1 MADKAKAFFIM
12 PFEQDFFDLYEEFKK
27 RFGETFDF
35 SHAGDLDNQ
44 QNIIKDIVVG
54 IAKADIIIADL
65 TGLNPNVFYELGIAH
80 SMDKKTIIITQNID
94 DLPFDIRSYRANEY
108 SLKFNKIPIFMK
120 EMEKLLNGAMDGS
133 VNYGNP
139 VKDFASKSTAIVET
153 PVRGKAIETKN
164 SDEEQVDDE
173 SDFGFLDYITNIEE
187 RGALILNEVIA
198 IKDGLNAVS
207 SETSKATVEINRVKT
222 KGGKIDPV
230 FAQNV
235 CKKLAVPVNKYASDL
250 TGHVQVISE
259 NWDSIE
265 NSYFGLLDNPFMKTT
280 ENIKELQS
288 SNDKLKEMQAALKTS
303 KAATESLIFSLSG
316 SIGVERKLTKSI
328 RLLQDGLSSYLSLTD
343 KMFASIDR
351 ILTRSELIIN
361 GQ

>member
-1 MADKAKAFFIM
+1 MADKSRVFFIM
-12 PFEQDFFDLYEEFKK
+12 PFEQEFFDLYEEFKN

-35 SHAGDLDNQ
+35 SHAGDLDSQ

-54 IAKADIIIADL
+54 IAEADIIIVDL

-80 SMDKKTIIITQNID
+80 AMDKKTIIITQNID
-94 DLPFDIRSYRANEY
+94 DLPFDIRSYRANQY
-108 SLKFNKIPIFMK
+108 SLKFNEIPIFMK

-139 VKDFASKSTAIVET
+139 VKDFAPKSTAIGET
-153 PVRGKAIETKN
+153 PVCEKTPETPN
-164 SDEEQVDDE
+164 SEEEEADGDDL
-173 SDFGFLDYITNIEE
+173 GFLDHITNIEG
-187 RGALILNEVIA
+187 RGTLILKEVIA
-198 IKDGLNAVS
+198 IKDGLDAVS
-207 SETSKATVEINRVKT
+207 LETSKATVEINRVKT
-222 KGGKIDPV
+222 KGGKIDPI

-259 NWDSIE
+259 NWDVIE

-280 ENIKELQS
+280 ENIKGLQS
-288 SNDKLKEMQAALKTS
+288 SNDKLKEMQVALKTS
-303 KAATESLIFSLSG
+303 KDAIESLIISLSG
-316 SIGVERKLTKSI
+316 SMGVERKLTKSI
-328 RLLQDGLSSYLSLTD
+328 RLLQEGLSSYLSLTD